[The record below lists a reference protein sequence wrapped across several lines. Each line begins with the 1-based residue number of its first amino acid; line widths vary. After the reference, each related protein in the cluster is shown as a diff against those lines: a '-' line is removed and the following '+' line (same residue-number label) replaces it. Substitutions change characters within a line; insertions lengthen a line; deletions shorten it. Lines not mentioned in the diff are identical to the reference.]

1 MGKKLPYKPRKRF
14 YDAEKIA
21 WIQEHIND
29 DCTVE
34 ELAEIFSARFRHK
47 VNRNAFN
54 KAINLYCG
62 AKPRPKTI
70 HQPSINS
77 IGTVIADKD
86 GKKCRVKTENGYA
99 QANSYF
105 KKLYGI
111 PDDMY
116 IIHLN
121 GDYTDFQREHIEFA
135 DKSVYASLTVRKWIF
150 PDIERT
156 KAAILLAE
164 LILLLP
170 AIAHNENQF
179 LKMKAIRCD

>member
-1 MGKKLPYKPRKRF
+1 MGKKRPYKPRKRF

-29 DCTVE
+29 DCTAE
-34 ELAEIFSARFRHK
+34 ELAETFSARFRHK
-47 VNRNAFN
+47 VSGNAFR

-70 HQPSINS
+70 HQSSINS
-77 IGTVIADKD
+77 IGTVISNEC
-86 GKKCRVKTENGYA
+86 GKKCRVKTESGYV
-99 QANSYF
+99 QANIYF

-111 PDDMY
+111 PDCMY

-121 GDYTDFQREHIEFA
+121 GDYTDFQREHIEFV

-170 AIAHNENQF
+170 EIAHNENQF
-179 LKMKAIRCD
+179 LKMKPIRCD